1 MLFTIRTF
9 YMNILC
15 HYNSITLITSSRMG
29 FNWLYTSWN
38 DNEYILF
45 LIIVILFFIIIDFKL
60 LKRKA
65 PFTDATST
73 TNQATTTSNQATT
86 TTNQATT
93 TTNQATTTT
102 NQATSTTNQAT
113 STTNQATTTSNQA
126 TTTSYQAP
134 TATNPANNLFV
145 TDEEKN
151 KWRRA
156 WGQLD
161 GNEETLSYTSNATVR
176 NDILQLDST
185 LYTPNFP
192 SSNIAANIANYA
204 QPGNW
209 ATIDDLGKS
218 MTDTL
223 GGINSNLGYT
233 LLTEQ
238 LGTFKPNYNNPNV
251 YDNTQ
256 NYKTGLNPTTLSG
269 ASLQGAGGSY
279 QQVGK
284 SPIFMQ
290 KDFAGV
296 ANIFAPNIYVSNA
309 PLSDSGV
316 PDISFTNGDGNT
328 YSV

>member
-1 MLFTIRTF
+1 MV
-9 YMNILC
+9 
-15 HYNSITLITSSRMG
+15 

-60 LKRKA
+60 IKRKSA
-65 PFTDATST
+65 FIDTPSTPGASSTLSTTISSTTISATTQPSTTTTPATST
-73 TNQATTTSNQATT
+73 IA
-86 TTNQATT
+86 
-93 TTNQATTTT
+93 
-102 NQATSTTNQAT
+102 
-113 STTNQATTTSNQA
+113 
-126 TTTSYQAP
+126 YQAP
-134 TATNPANNLFV
+134 TATNLSDNLFI
-145 TDEEKN
+145 TDEEKQ

-156 WGQLD
+156 WVQLD
-161 GNEETLSYTSNATVR
+161 GNEETLPYTSNAAVQ

-185 LYTPNFP
+185 LYTPNYP
-192 SSNIAANIANYA
+192 SSNVAANLVNYA

-209 ATIDDLGKS
+209 ATIDDLGKT

-233 LLTEQ
+233 VLQEQ
-238 LGTFKPNYNNPNV
+238 LGTFKPDNSNPNA

-256 NYKTGLNPTTLSG
+256 NYKTGMNPNTISG
-269 ASLQGAGGSY
+269 ASLQGAGTSY

-309 PLSDSGV
+309 PLGDNGM
-316 PDISFTNGDGNT
+316 PDISFSNGDGNV

>member
-1 MLFTIRTF
+1 
-9 YMNILC
+9 
-15 HYNSITLITSSRMG
+15 MG

-45 LIIVILFFIIIDFKL
+45 LIIIILFFIIIDFKL
-60 LKRKA
+60 LKRKSAFNNIAA
-65 PFTDATST
+65 PTST
-73 TNQATTTSNQATT
+73 PVSTLALTNYTMNNIPTSAGASTTSTSST
-86 TTNQATT
+86 SSTS
-93 TTNQATTTT
+93 
-102 NQATSTTNQAT
+102 STTAST
-113 STTNQATTTSNQA
+113 SIPFGTRPITTV
-126 TTTSYQAP
+126 YQAP
-134 TATNPANNLFV
+134 TATNPANNLLI
-145 TDEEKN
+145 TEEEKN
-151 KWRRA
+151 LARRA
-156 WGQLD
+156 WVQLD
-161 GNEETLSYTSNATVR
+161 GNEETLLNSSTTAVK

-192 SSNIAANIANYA
+192 SSNIAANLANYA

-238 LGTFKPNYNNPNV
+238 LGTFNPNYSNPNA

-256 NYKTGLNPTTLSG
+256 NYKTGLNAGTLSG

-316 PDISFTNGDGNT
+316 PDISFTNGDGKY

>member
-1 MLFTIRTF
+1 
-9 YMNILC
+9 MNILC
-15 HYNSITLITSSRMG
+15 HYNSITPLTSSRMV

-60 LKRKA
+60 IKRKA
-65 PFTDATST
+65 PFTDTPSTSST
-73 TNQATTTSNQATT
+73 TPQVSTTQPVATTISATT
-86 TTNQATT
+86 KPITAKPTK
-93 TTNQATTTT
+93 
-102 NQATSTTNQAT
+102 
-113 STTNQATTTSNQA
+113 
-126 TTTSYQAP
+126 TSYQSP
-134 TATNPANNLFV
+134 TATNLANNLFV
-145 TDEEKN
+145 SDEEKN
-151 KWRRA
+151 KWRKA
-156 WGQLD
+156 WIQLD
-161 GNEETLSYTSNATVR
+161 GNEETLPYTSNVAVQ

-192 SSNIAANIANYA
+192 SSNIAANLANYS

-256 NYKTGLNPTTLSG
+256 NYKTGLNHETLSG
-269 ASLQGAGGSY
+269 VNTQGVGGNY
-279 QQVGK
+279 KQVGK

>member
-1 MLFTIRTF
+1 MV
-9 YMNILC
+9 
-15 HYNSITLITSSRMG
+15 

-60 LKRKA
+60 IKQKSA
-65 PFTDATST
+65 FADIPGTASNTIPST
-73 TNQATTTSNQATT
+73 TNQINTTLSHIMPSTTISGATIPATTQLSSLTTMPINTSSTQPITT
-86 TTNQATT
+86 F
-93 TTNQATTTT
+93 
-102 NQATSTTNQAT
+102 
-113 STTNQATTTSNQA
+113 
-126 TTTSYQAP
+126 YQAP
-134 TATNPANNLFV
+134 TATNPANNLFI
-145 TDEEKN
+145 TDEEKQN
-151 KWRRA
+151 WRRA

-161 GNEETLSYTSNATVR
+161 GNEETLPYSSNSSVQ

-192 SSNIAANIANYA
+192 SSNIAANIANYT
-204 QPGNW
+204 QPGDW
-209 ATIDDLGKS
+209 ATIDDLGKT

-223 GGINSNLGYT
+223 GGIHSNLGYT

-238 LGTFKPNYNNPNV
+238 LGTFKPNYTNPMA

-256 NYKTGLNPTTLSG
+256 NYKTGLNPATLSG
-269 ASLQGAGGSY
+269 VNTQSAGGSY
-279 QQVGK
+279 KQVGK

-309 PLSDSGV
+309 PLNDNGLA
-316 PDISFTNGDGNT
+316 DISFTNGDGNT

>member
-15 HYNSITLITSSRMG
+15 HYNSIKLITSSKMG

-60 LKRKA
+60 IKRKSA
-65 PFTDATST
+65 FTDTTST
-73 TNQATTTSNQATT
+73 TNQATTIPATT
-86 TTNQATT
+86 NIPATT
-93 TTNQATTTT
+93 L
-102 NQATSTTNQAT
+102 
-113 STTNQATTTSNQA
+113 
-126 TTTSYQAP
+126 YQAP
-134 TATNPANNLFV
+134 TATNLANNLFV
-145 TDEEKN
+145 SDEEKN

-156 WGQLD
+156 WVQLD
-161 GNEETLSYTSNATVR
+161 GNEETLPYTSNTVIQ

-192 SSNIAANIANYA
+192 SSNIAANLANYA

-256 NYKTGLNPTTLSG
+256 NYKTGLNPSTLSG

>member
-1 MLFTIRTF
+1 
-9 YMNILC
+9 MNILC

-60 LKRKA
+60 IKRKA
-65 PFTDATST
+65 PFTDTTST
-73 TNQATTTSNQATT
+73 TNQATT

-102 NQATSTTNQAT
+102 N
-113 STTNQATTTSNQA
+113 
-126 TTTSYQAP
+126 QAP

-256 NYKTGLNPTTLSG
+256 NYKTGMNPSTLSG

>member
-1 MLFTIRTF
+1 MV
-9 YMNILC
+9 
-15 HYNSITLITSSRMG
+15 

-60 LKRKA
+60 IKRKA
-65 PFTDATST
+65 PFTDTPSTSST
-73 TNQATTTSNQATT
+73 TPQI
-86 TTNQATT
+86 
-93 TTNQATTTT
+93 
-102 NQATSTTNQAT
+102 ST
-113 STTNQATTTSNQA
+113 

-134 TATNPANNLFV
+134 TATNPENNLFI

-156 WGQLD
+156 WVQLD
-161 GNEETLSYTSNATVR
+161 GNEETLPYISNATVQ

-192 SSNIAANIANYA
+192 SSNIASNLANYA
-204 QPGNW
+204 QKGDW
-209 ATIDDLGKS
+209 ATIDDLGKT

-238 LGTFKPNYNNPNV
+238 LGTFKPNYTNQNT

-256 NYKTGLNPTTLSG
+256 NYKTGLNASTLSG
-269 ASLQGAGGSY
+269 ANVNTQGEGGNY
-279 QQVGK
+279 KQVGK

-309 PLSDSGV
+309 PLSDSGM
-316 PDISFTNGDGNT
+316 PDISFTNGDGNI

>member
-1 MLFTIRTF
+1 
-9 YMNILC
+9 
-15 HYNSITLITSSRMG
+15 MG

-60 LKRKA
+60 IKRKSA
-65 PFTDATST
+65 FTDTPSIPTTLPATTLPST
-73 TNQATTTSNQATT
+73 TLPATTLPATT
-86 TTNQATT
+86 LPATT
-93 TTNQATTTT
+93 LPATTLP
-102 NQATSTTNQAT
+102 
-113 STTNQATTTSNQA
+113 
-126 TTTSYQAP
+126 YQAP
-134 TATNPANNLFV
+134 TATNPSNNLFI
-145 TDEEKN
+145 TEEEKT

-161 GNEETLSYTSNATVR
+161 GNEETLPYMSNTLLPNTPVLGNTLLPNTLVLGNTAVK
-176 NDILQLDST
+176 NDILQLDSS

-256 NYKTGLNPTTLSG
+256 NYKTGLNHETLSG
-269 ASLQGAGGSY
+269 VNTQGAGGNY
-279 QQVGK
+279 KQVGK

-309 PLSDSGV
+309 PLSDSGM
-316 PDISFTNGDGNT
+316 PDISFTNGDGNMYT
-328 YSV
+328 V

>member
-1 MLFTIRTF
+1 M
-9 YMNILC
+9 
-15 HYNSITLITSSRMG
+15 
-29 FNWLYTSWN
+29 
-38 DNEYILF
+38 
-45 LIIVILFFIIIDFKL
+45 
-60 LKRKA
+60 
-65 PFTDATST
+65 
-73 TNQATTTSNQATT
+73 
-86 TTNQATT
+86 
-93 TTNQATTTT
+93 
-102 NQATSTTNQAT
+102 
-113 STTNQATTTSNQA
+113 
-126 TTTSYQAP
+126 
-134 TATNPANNLFV
+134 ATNPSNNLFI
-145 TDEEKN
+145 TEEEKT
-151 KWRRA
+151 KWRRV

-161 GNEETLSYTSNATVR
+161 GNEETLPYTSNLAVQ
-176 NDILQLDST
+176 NDILQLDSS

-256 NYKTGLNPTTLSG
+256 NYKTGLNASTLSG
-269 ASLQGAGGSY
+269 ASVQGAGGSY

-309 PLSDSGV
+309 PLSDSGM
-316 PDISFTNGDGNT
+316 PDISFTNGDGNGNM

>member
-1 MLFTIRTF
+1 MV
-9 YMNILC
+9 
-15 HYNSITLITSSRMG
+15 

-60 LKRKA
+60 IKRKSTSKFSDTPTTTFSSTTTQYFPSTYETRTTTA
-65 PFTDATST
+65 PATST
-73 TNQATTTSNQATT
+73 TA
-86 TTNQATT
+86 
-93 TTNQATTTT
+93 
-102 NQATSTTNQAT
+102 
-113 STTNQATTTSNQA
+113 
-126 TTTSYQAP
+126 YQSP
-134 TATNPANNLFV
+134 LETNPANNLFI
-145 TDEEKN
+145 TQDEKQ
-151 KWRRA
+151 KWRKA
-156 WGQLD
+156 WVQLD
-161 GNEETLSYTSNATVR
+161 GNEETIPYQFSSNTAVQ

-192 SSNIAANIANYA
+192 SSNIAANVANYA
-204 QPGNW
+204 QPGDW

-233 LLTEQ
+233 LLQEQ
-238 LGTFKPNYNNPNV
+238 LGTFKPDYSNPNA

-256 NYKTGLNPTTLSG
+256 NYKTGMNHNTLSG
-269 ASLQGAGGSY
+269 ADGAGMGGNY
-279 QQVGK
+279 KQVGK

-309 PLSDSGV
+309 PLGETGV
-316 PDISFTNGDGNT
+316 PDISFTNGDGNV

>member
-1 MLFTIRTF
+1 
-9 YMNILC
+9 
-15 HYNSITLITSSRMG
+15 MG

-60 LKRKA
+60 LKRKSA
-65 PFTDATST
+65 FTDTSST
-73 TNQATTTSNQATT
+73 PSTSSTPNQITT
-86 TTNQATT
+86 TTLPAATLPATT
-93 TTNQATTTT
+93 LQPATTL
-102 NQATSTTNQAT
+102 
-113 STTNQATTTSNQA
+113 
-126 TTTSYQAP
+126 YQTP
-134 TATNPANNLFV
+134 IGTNPSNNLFI
-145 TDEEKN
+145 TEEEKI

-161 GNEETLSYTSNATVR
+161 GNEETLLYTGNTLLPNTPVLGNTLLPNTPLLGNRAVQ
-176 NDILQLDST
+176 NDILQLDSS

-204 QPGNW
+204 HPGNW
-209 ATIDDLGKS
+209 ATIDDLGKT

-223 GGINSNLGYT
+223 GGIHSNLGYT

-238 LGTFKPNYNNPNV
+238 LGTFKPNYNNSNV

-256 NYKTGLNPTTLSG
+256 NYKTGMNTATLSG
-269 ASLQGAGGSY
+269 AETLGVGSSY
-279 QQVGK
+279 KQVGK

-309 PLSDSGV
+309 PLNDDGF
-316 PDISFTNGDGNT
+316 PDISFANEDGNGNRNF

>member
-1 MLFTIRTF
+1 M
-9 YMNILC
+9 
-15 HYNSITLITSSRMG
+15 
-29 FNWLYTSWN
+29 
-38 DNEYILF
+38 
-45 LIIVILFFIIIDFKL
+45 
-60 LKRKA
+60 
-65 PFTDATST
+65 
-73 TNQATTTSNQATT
+73 ATT
-86 TTNQATT
+86 TTLSNTIPSTTISATT
-93 TTNQATTTT
+93 QPSITTSPV
-102 NQATSTTNQAT
+102 TSTTV
-113 STTNQATTTSNQA
+113 
-126 TTTSYQAP
+126 YQAP
-134 TATNPANNLFV
+134 TATNLANNLFI
-145 TDEEKN
+145 TDEEKQ

-156 WGQLD
+156 WAQLD
-161 GNEETLSYTSNATVR
+161 GNEETLPYSSNSSVQ

-192 SSNIAANIANYA
+192 SSNISTNLANYA

-256 NYKTGLNPTTLSG
+256 NYKTGLNPATLSG
-269 ASLQGAGGSY
+269 VNTQGVGGSY
-279 QQVGK
+279 KQVGK

-309 PLSDSGV
+309 PLRDDGF
-316 PDISFTNGDGNT
+316 PDISFANGDGNT